1 MPAKLKAMNNQER
14 PGAILVPVDYSEQ
27 SIVALEQAIG
37 LSKVFNSEIHVLNV
51 ISEEF
56 SLAKLFDDDDKA
68 EFKKRAKQ
76 KIDDFVRERSAEYG
90 VELRAIQVH
99 GKIYEQIA
107 NTADVIDAQFIVMG
121 TAGTSSLKK
130 KFIGSNALRV
140 VRESQK
146 PVITIKGKH
155 HRKGC
160 QNIVL
165 PLDLTKETK
174 EKVAKAIEFARRF
187 GSVIRVVSVL
197 LTNDEFIVNRL
208 TRQLDQ
214 VKKYIMEQGIDCT
227 AEIVRDTKGGQTLS
241 ESIIDY
247 SSKCKGDLIM
257 VMTQQEQEF
266 TDFFIGSSAQ
276 GIINGSDIP
285 VLSIIPAPKK
295 DTTVFH
301 PY

>member
-1 MPAKLKAMNNQER
+1 MNNQDK
-14 PGAILVPVDYSEQ
+14 PGAILVPIDYSEQ
-27 SIVALEQAIG
+27 SIIALEQAVG
-37 LSKVFNSEIHVLNV
+37 LSKVFSSEIHILNV

-56 SLAKLFDDDDKA
+56 SLATLFDDKDKIA
-68 EFKKRAKQ
+68 FEKRAKE
-76 KIDDFVRERSAEYG
+76 KIAKFSKTKSIEYG
-90 VELRAIQVH
+90 VELKPIQVQ
-99 GKIYEQIA
+99 GKIYEQIV
-107 NTADVIDAQFIVMG
+107 NTAEVLDAQFIVMG
-121 TAGTSSLKK
+121 TAGTSTLKK

-140 VRESQK
+140 VRESRK

-160 QNIVL
+160 RNIVL

-174 EKVAKAIEFARRF
+174 EKVAKSIEFAKRF
-187 GSVIRVVSVL
+187 GSIIRVVSVL

-214 VKKYIMEQGIDCT
+214 VKKYITEQGVDCS
-227 AEIVRDTKGGQTLS
+227 AEIVRDTKGEQSLAD
-241 ESIIDY
+241 SIVDY
-247 SSKCKGDLIM
+247 SNKCKGDLIM
-257 VMTQQEQEF
+257 VMTQQEQDF

-276 GIINGSDIP
+276 GLINESDIP
-285 VLSIIPAPKK
+285 VLSIIPTPKK

>member
-1 MPAKLKAMNNQER
+1 M
-14 PGAILVPVDYSEQ
+14 DYSEQ
-27 SIVALEQAIG
+27 SIVALEQAVG
-37 LSKVFNSEIHVLNV
+37 LSKVFNSEIHILNV

-56 SLAKLFDDDDKA
+56 SLTKLFDDADKA
-68 EFKKRAKQ
+68 AFEKRAKE
-76 KIDDFVRERSAEYG
+76 KIAEFSKVKSEEYG
-90 VELRAIQVH
+90 VELKPVQVH

-107 NTADVIDAQFIVMG
+107 KTADIIDAQFIVMG
-121 TAGTSSLKK
+121 TAGTSTLKK

-140 VRESQK
+140 VRESHK

-174 EKVAKAIEFARRF
+174 EKVAKAIEFAKRF

-214 VKKYIMEQGIDCT
+214 VKKYIMEQGVDCS

-241 ESIIDY
+241 DSIIDY
-247 SSKCKGDLIM
+247 ANKCKGDLIM
-257 VMTQQEQEF
+257 VMTQQE
-266 TDFFIGSSAQ
+266 
-276 GIINGSDIP
+276 
-285 VLSIIPAPKK
+285 
-295 DTTVFH
+295 
-301 PY
+301 